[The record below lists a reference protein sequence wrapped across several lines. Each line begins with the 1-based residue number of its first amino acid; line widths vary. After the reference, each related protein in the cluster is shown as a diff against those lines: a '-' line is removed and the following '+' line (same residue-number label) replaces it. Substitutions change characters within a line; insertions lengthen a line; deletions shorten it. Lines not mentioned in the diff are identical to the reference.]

1 MKEKI
6 KYEYITDL
14 RKGYKLNINNLT
26 EKILNIKKNL
36 ELNIKV
42 LRETQ
47 YTKYHSLDIETNSN

>member
-26 EKILNIKKNL
+26 EKILNVKKNL

-42 LRETQ
+42 LRET
-47 YTKYHSLDIETNSN
+47 